1 MKKICLLIMFIIIT
15 APLSGMKNNQFKF
28 NPFLKHPREKI
39 VAQELRTLLQ
49 LSEKLKKENP
59 HTQHLFG
66 RISSFFTELS
76 NACIRQHY
84 DEIIHSYSFEEKV
97 KALDDDSNRLRN
109 KIIQQKYKKKQA
121 WGIFYGLTGM
131 ATVAFFWGLGI
142 YDYCRALGDVK
153 KAGAAFAMGGKLTDL
168 IFHGKKKYQNNYKDN
183 FLDRVH
189 ELISTNNATKAF
201 LIAKEPDRHEHHINQ
216 TLKKMGMA

>member
-1 MKKICLLIMFIIIT
+1 
-15 APLSGMKNNQFKF
+15 
-28 NPFLKHPREKI
+28 
-39 VAQELRTLLQ
+39 
-49 LSEKLKKENP
+49 
-59 HTQHLFG
+59 
-66 RISSFFTELS
+66 
-76 NACIRQHY
+76 
-84 DEIIHSYSFEEKV
+84 
-97 KALDDDSNRLRN
+97 
-109 KIIQQKYKKKQA
+109 
-121 WGIFYGLTGM
+121 M